1 MTKWLRIGV
10 LACVTAALLIL
21 SLSPAAK
28 ALSKKGSTGQE
39 VITIQT
45 KLKNW
50 GYYTG
55 SVDGVY
61 GSKTEEAVR
70 YFQRTNG
77 ITPDG
82 VAGPATLNL
91 LGIPSSAQ
99 ATAKDNNTMLLA
111 RVVSGEARGES
122 YEGQVAVAAVILNR
136 VKHSSFPN
144 SVSGVVY
151 QPGAFDAVADGQVN
165 GAVPNS
171 CMQAARDAMSGWD
184 PTGGAIYYYNPVTA
198 TNKWI
203 KARPIVAVIGKHV
216 FCL

>member
-1 MTKWLRIGV
+1 MTKWVKIGV

-21 SLSPAAK
+21 SFSPAVK
-28 ALSKKGSTGQE
+28 ALSQKGSTGQE
-39 VITIQT
+39 VTVIQT

-50 GYYTG
+50 GYYDG
-55 SVDGVY
+55 AVDGVY
-61 GSKTEEAVR
+61 GSKTEAAVK

-77 ITPDG
+77 IAPDG
-82 VAGPATLNL
+82 VAGPETLSL
-91 LGIPSSAQ
+91 LGIPQSGQ
-99 ATAKDNNTMLLA
+99 TTAKDNNTMLLA
-111 RVVSGEARGES
+111 RVVSGEARGET

-136 VKHSSFPN
+136 VRHTSFPN
-144 SVSGVVY
+144 SVAGVVY

-165 GAVPNS
+165 GAVPVS